1 MDSLELIQKMLDKKR
16 ITTNEAFIIL
26 QDLAK
31 SQTEKQCD
39 DKEIKKSICSDF
51 GKTLYTISTL
61 PTNVMVLCARFN
73 GV

>member
-1 MDSLELIQKMLDKKR
+1 MLDKKR

-39 DKEIKKSICSDF
+39 DK
-51 GKTLYTISTL
+51 
-61 PTNVMVLCARFN
+61 
-73 GV
+73 